1 MALGATAGS
10 IFAHVLAEVLVVTLI
25 GGLLGLGL
33 GTALTGVVA
42 LVMQMP
48 AVVSPFIATI
58 AIVTATSVGLIAGL
72 YPALRAARLA
82 PVEALRYA

>member
-1 MALGATAGS
+1 LLTS
-10 IFAHVLAEVLVVTLI
+10 LPEVLVITVI

-33 GTALTGVVA
+33 GAALTGIVA
-42 LVMQMP
+42 QAMQMP

-58 AIVTATSVGLIAGL
+58 SLATAVSVGLIAGL
-72 YPALRAARLA
+72 FPALRAARLS